1 MNRREGDLRLL
12 LFRQISVDSYGK
24 MISLETQ
31 HFNINRIL
39 LLIIGLWPY
48 QRSPLIELQLI
59 LLFGTLIS
67 FIVFQVCR
75 SFILYI
81 TIIYITFYFFFL
93 YITKLYYIV
102 IKENQNI
109 ILILLPDLNIK
120 IGRAHV

>member
-1 MNRREGDLRLL
+1 MNRREGDLSLF
-12 LFRQISVDSYGK
+12 LFRQISVDSHGK

-59 LLFGTLIS
+59 LLLGTLIS

-75 SFILYI
+75 SLRFILYI
-81 TIIYITFYFFFL
+81 TES
-93 YITKLYYIV
+93 YYIDV
-102 IKENQNI
+102 KENQYI
-109 ILILLPDLNIK
+109 ILLLPDLNI
-120 IGRAHV
+120 IILHNNFFSNNYYITIN